1 MKIAI
6 YGAYGYQGRLVLAE
20 LARLRAD
27 LILVGRNA
35 DRLTNAATGLSGAE
49 TRVANLADHDGL
61 VAAFRGADAVINCA
75 GPFTP
80 QGNAV
85 ARAAIAAG
93 CNYTDTSGE
102 QLHVKHIYD
111 TCAAEAERAGVTV
124 TPAMTDSG
132 VPGDLLAHVLAD
144 HLGAGP
150 LAEVLAGHRITGSP
164 AMSRG
169 SMRSLFGTF
178 DVLKSGGLAYQNGE
192 WRDDVVPRATSMM
205 FLGDVPSP
213 VTRFAVSEPISVPR
227 HLQVDYVQGFAE
239 TALAEQFSGTIP
251 GEVIDDM
258 PEGPSDNDRR
268 DQRWTIVVEASTP
281 DGRRARASAEG
292 PDTYGTTAVIAAEGT
307 LRMAGPSGARTPA
320 EVLPPAG
327 FLEAL
332 APYGVTWRIHD

>member
-111 TCAAEAERAGVTV
+111 TCAAEAERGRRHGHTRDDRQRR
-124 TPAMTDSG
+124 TRRP
-132 VPGDLLAHVLAD
+132 
-144 HLGAGP
+144 LGAR
-150 LAEVLAGHRITGSP
+150 AGRPSRCRTAGGSPCRAPHHRIPG
-164 AMSRG
+164 
-169 SMRSLFGTF
+169 
-178 DVLKSGGLAYQNGE
+178 Y
-192 WRDDVVPRATSMM
+192 VPW
-205 FLGDVPSP
+205 LD
-213 VTRFAVSEPISVPR
+213 
-227 HLQVDYVQGFAE
+227 
-239 TALAEQFSGTIP
+239 ALP
-251 GEVIDDM
+251 
-258 PEGPSDNDRR
+258 
-268 DQRWTIVVEASTP
+268 
-281 DGRRARASAEG
+281 
-292 PDTYGTTAVIAAEGT
+292 
-307 LRMAGPSGARTPA
+307 LRN
-320 EVLPPAG
+320 
-327 FLEAL
+327 
-332 APYGVTWRIHD
+332 I